1 MGKFVAF
8 KAHPSGGVM
17 AAGTVHSISGSHDG
31 KSVALTV
38 RHAPPTPLT
47 TTKKNGGMI
56 DADYPAETRADLP
69 IAAASQFTH
78 GQAVSVHIK
87 PTGKKPA
94 ALKAPPPALPPPTA
108 V

>member
-38 RHAPPTPLT
+38 RHAPPERLK

-69 IAAASQFTH
+69 VEAASQFSH
-78 GQAVSVHIK
+78 GQSVSVHIK
-87 PTGKKPA
+87 PAGKKPT
-94 ALKAPPPALPPPTA
+94 ALKALPTVAGP
-108 V
+108 